1 MRKLIIIILLASLFL
16 SCKSKKIV
24 SEIIKTDTI
33 YKSEIIKI
41 TPPQLNSI
49 KIESICDSLGSL
61 KQFNYTFSSGKV
73 KTVLKTIKDTLYL
86 ESNVDSIVESK
97 VKEYKSS
104 FESNKKEIN
113 VPYIPKWVWYSLA
126 LNILLLVWLFRKPLI
141 RLIKPV

>member
-1 MRKLIIIILLASLFL
+1 MKKLIIIILIASLFL
-16 SCKSKKIV
+16 SCKSKKVV

-41 TPPQLNSI
+41 TPTQLNSI

-86 ESNVDSIVESK
+86 ESNVDSIIESK
-97 VKEYKSS
+97 VKEY
-104 FESNKKEIN
+104 ETIIDTNN
-113 VPYIPKWVWYSLA
+113 
-126 LNILLLVWLFRKPLI
+126 NISII
-141 RLIKPV
+141 RM